1 MTKMNVAILDVVL
14 MGMGLVMCALGD
26 GVTGQLERDP
36 DNQAALLN
44 GVSIIRSGYVFE
56 VYGPIRAF
64 DGNGGNF
71 VDLVAQDGNIN
82 SGTNTAYGVD
92 FGEYGAC
99 VLTSAKILSRNHGTC
114 WQRAKGAVICGSNDP
129 DWFHNFDILTP
140 PTTHDGPGQWN
151 EVVSTSPRAYRYL
164 FIYNPDPTAV
174 TYGPETSEI
183 QFFGYNVVATAGMGG
198 SLKMGDGEA
207 TQALSAYATSADPVT
222 LTAVPAEGYVFAKWV
237 GRVEA
242 IIDGSCTDATIQVG
256 ARGELRALFSTT
268 AQKEPG
274 QLERDPD
281 HQAALSPGI
290 ITIQSGYNYSGN
302 STPIAAFDGNLG
314 NYVNLTFD
322 RDKKDGT
329 RTAYGLN
336 LGADGSCI
344 VTTAHIL
351 SRNHGTC
358 WQRAKGAVICGSNSP
373 DWFSDFEEITSPTTH
388 TGPNQWVTLNST
400 SSKPYRYL
408 FIYNPDPTAVT
419 YGPETAEIKFF
430 GYNVFVSAGVGG
442 SVKAGDD
449 AASSYITSYGCLA
462 DPVAVTAIPD
472 EGYSF
477 LRWEG
482 RVAAIVDGLSAD
494 ASILIGS
501 AGELR
506 AVFTTAERKEVG
518 QLERVPSDQTTLAYG
533 VSIITNGVPYK
544 ANVPA
549 CAFDGNCNSFVNLS
563 FDEGLTNGT
572 QTAYGV
578 DFGENG
584 ACILSYA
591 QILGR
596 LDGLEGF
603 TRVTGAVI
611 CGSNDPDWFHNFEI
625 ITTATA
631 PTDMGQWNSI
641 DAISSKAYRYMF
653 IYNPDPTFPAWGPQ
667 AAEIRLFGYNVRV
680 TASGKGKV
688 KLGDGEA
695 VSALTTYANA
705 DKLITLTALPDD
717 KYTRLVRWE
726 GRTDAIIGGDER
738 ERVIQVGGHTELTA
752 VFEPV
757 PGTMIMIQ

>member
-1 MTKMNVAILDVVL
+1 MTKMNVAILNVVL
-14 MGMGLVMCALGD
+14 MGMGLVMNTRGD

-56 VYGPIRAF
+56 VYDPIRAF
-64 DGNGGNF
+64 DGNGGSF
-71 VDLVAQDGNIN
+71 VDLVAENGNVN

-99 VLTSAKILSRNHGTC
+99 VLTSAKILSRNHSTC
-114 WQRAKGAVICGSNDP
+114 WQRTKGAVICGSNDP
-129 DWFHNFDILTP
+129 DWSHNFDILTP

-151 EVVSTSPRAYRYL
+151 EVVSAS
-164 FIYNPDPTAV
+164 V
-174 TYGPETSEI
+174 
-183 QFFGYNVVATAGMGG
+183 
-198 SLKMGDGEA
+198 
-207 TQALSAYATSADPVT
+207 
-222 LTAVPAEGYVFAKWV
+222 
-237 GRVEA
+237 
-242 IIDGSCTDATIQVG
+242 
-256 ARGELRALFSTT
+256 
-268 AQKEPG
+268 
-274 QLERDPD
+274 
-281 HQAALSPGI
+281 
-290 ITIQSGYNYSGN
+290 
-302 STPIAAFDGNLG
+302 
-314 NYVNLTFD
+314 
-322 RDKKDGT
+322 
-329 RTAYGLN
+329 
-336 LGADGSCI
+336 
-344 VTTAHIL
+344 
-351 SRNHGTC
+351 
-358 WQRAKGAVICGSNSP
+358 
-373 DWFSDFEEITSPTTH
+373 
-388 TGPNQWVTLNST
+388 
-400 SSKPYRYL
+400 KPYRYL

-442 SVKAGDD
+442 SVKSGDD
-449 AASSYITSYGCLA
+449 AAASYITSCGSRA

-482 RVAAIVDGLSAD
+482 RVAAIIGGSSAD

-518 QLERVPSDQTTLAYG
+518 QLERNPSDQTILAYG
-533 VSIITNGVPYK
+533 VSIITNGFPYK

-563 FDEGLTNGT
+563 FDEGMTNGT

-596 LDGLEGF
+596 ADGNEGF
-603 TRVTGAVI
+603 TRITGAVI

-625 ITTATA
+625 ITPAA
-631 PTDMGQWNSI
+631 KPTDMGQWNSL
-641 DAISSKAYRYMF
+641 DAISTKAYRYMF

-680 TASGKGKV
+680 RASGKGKV

-695 VSALTTYANA
+695 VSSLTTYANA

-726 GRTDAIIGGDER
+726 GRTDAIIGGSER
-738 ERVIQVGGHTELTA
+738 DLVIEVGGHTELTA